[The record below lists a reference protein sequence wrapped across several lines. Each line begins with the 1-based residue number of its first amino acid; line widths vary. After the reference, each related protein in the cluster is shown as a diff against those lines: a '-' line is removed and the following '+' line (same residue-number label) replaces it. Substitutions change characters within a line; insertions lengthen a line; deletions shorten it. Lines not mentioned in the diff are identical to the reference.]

1 MSTRPRTPGSRRARA
16 PGKLPITEL
25 ATLVER
31 RQPIVMITAYD
42 APSGRLADE
51 AGADLV
57 LVGDSAAMTVLG
69 HESTVPA
76 TMEEMLVLTRAV
88 TRGARRPLVIADMPF
103 GSFQVSD
110 GAAVENAIRFV
121 KDAGAD
127 AVKLE
132 GAGPMLSRVRTIIG
146 AGIPVMGHVGLTPQT
161 ATMLGGFKAQGR
173 TADKAARL
181 LADALAL
188 EEAGCFAVVLE
199 AVPAPVA
206 DEVTRRLRIPT
217 IGIGAGAGTD
227 GQVLVWHDLLGL
239 YDGQSPALREALRG
253 PRDDDPRRRRS
264 LRRGRPGAPVPGGG
278 AHVRHVRRG
287 ARGVRVGRRC
297 GRGRA
302 DGALADLRTQSASGR
317 TANAATITPARSSAP
332 TTPRQGRR
340 KVVRRPSVTSAA
352 DHATNASPM
361 RSRPRGPPLR
371 PSLRPE
377 PVVAEGDRDRRD
389 EHEEGERERERG
401 ERHDC
406 RAILKGGSTP
416 TAFAPSSTTS
426 PRRKYPAAP

>member
-1 MSTRPRTPGSRRARA
+1 MT
-16 PGKLPITEL
+16 KLSLTEL
-25 ATLVER
+25 AELKANG
-31 RQPIVMITAYD
+31 QPIVMITAYD
-42 APSGRLADE
+42 YPTARLADA
-51 AGADLV
+51 AGIDIV

-69 HESTVPA
+69 HDSTVPA

-132 GAGPMLSRVRTIIG
+132 GAGPMLSRVRAIVG

-188 EEAGCFAVVLE
+188 EQAGCFAVVLE
-199 AVPAPVA
+199 AVPAAVA
-206 DEVTRRLRIPT
+206 DEVTRRLLIPT

-239 YDGQSPALREALRG
+239 YDGQSPRFVKRYADLASTIRDAVSAYADDVRE
-253 PRDDDPRRRRS
+253 RRFPEEVHTYGMSEEERAAFEATV
-264 LRRGRPGAPVPGGG
+264 GAPDV
-278 AHVRHVRRG
+278 
-287 ARGVRVGRRC
+287 ARAKR
-297 GRGRA
+297 
-302 DGALADLRTQSASGR
+302 
-317 TANAATITPARSSAP
+317 
-332 TTPRQGRR
+332 
-340 KVVRRPSVTSAA
+340 
-352 DHATNASPM
+352 
-361 RSRPRGPPLR
+361 
-371 PSLRPE
+371 
-377 PVVAEGDRDRRD
+377 
-389 EHEEGERERERG
+389 
-401 ERHDC
+401 
-406 RAILKGGSTP
+406 
-416 TAFAPSSTTS
+416 
-426 PRRKYPAAP
+426 